1 MGCVLAIEPVHHENL
16 SDSNTFVLI
25 NMHGSSGYKSCKR
38 SRTVVNFLGEN
49 QQLEYTPSMKF
60 TWRIENFSTLKT
72 KKLYSKI
79 FTVGG
84 YKWRILVFPKGN
96 NVDYLSIY
104 LDVADSA
111 TLPHGWSR
119 YAEFSLSVV
128 NQILPK
134 CSIQKDTKHQF
145 NARES
150 DWGFTSFIPLSDL
163 SNPRRSYIVNDTVII
178 EAEVVTGTVAAT
190 PVASEDRAGLKK
202 SAKKPAASKKVS
214 PLTSPLIETA
224 SQTETGQQ
232 IEDEEEEYKQE
243 AKLEEEED
251 KKEEPEEEATDS
263 TPSNRSSLPPQPKV
277 KCKMLPLRLVER
289 SFRIN
294 RPNKLIDLTQD
305 SIGESTSIATETQ
318 LTPEKTLNHE
328 IEARLAELRNLIPE
342 KKSTVDV
349 LTSTKSI
356 LLEELDVEGKQIMA
370 EKKQAADV
378 AEAAKLAAED
388 AQQMKKTTATFAF
401 PKLPQ
406 TFHLNSTPTIPPVK
420 FRGLSSALVL
430 LPVPASSSS
439 PQSTVNFSVSGIDS
453 PFPDRQVAVPP
464 SMTMMATPP
473 LDQEDEEML
482 VPHSDLVEGPQPME
496 VSQVEPASTVE
507 NQQVE
512 DPPSM
517 RFTWA
522 IENFSRLNTK
532 KHYSDIFI
540 VGGYKWRILIFP
552 KGNNVDHLSMYLDV
566 ADSATLQY
574 GWIRYA
580 QFSLAVVNQ
589 IHPKYSIRK
598 DTQHQFNAR
607 ESDWGFTSFM
617 LLNDLYDPSRGYLV
631 NDVVIV
637 EAEVAVRKIQDYW
650 SYDSKKETG
659 YVGLKNQG
667 ATCYMNSLLQTLYH
681 IPYFRKAVY
690 HMPTTENDMPTG
702 SIPLALQSLFY
713 KLQYNDTS
721 VATKELTKS
730 FGWDTYDSFMQH
742 DVQELNRVLSEKL
755 EDKMKGTVVEGTIQ
769 QLFEGHHMNYI
780 ECINVDYKSTRK
792 ESFYDLQLD
801 VKGCRDVYASFD
813 KYVEVERLEG
823 DNKYHA
829 EEHGLQDAKKGV
841 LFIDFPPV
849 LQLQLK
855 RFEYDFMRD
864 TMVKIND
871 RYEFPLQLDLDREN
885 GKYLSPEADRSVRNL
900 YTLHSVLVHSGGVHG
915 GHYYAFIRPTLSD
928 QWYKFDDERVTKE
941 DMKRA
946 LEEQYGGEEELPQTN
961 PGLNN
966 TPFKFTKYSNAYML
980 VYIRESDKDKII
992 CNVDEKDIAEHLRIR
1007 LKKEQEE
1014 KEDKRRYKAQAHLFT
1029 IIKVARDEDLAEQ
1042 IGKDIYF
1049 DLVDHD
1055 KVRSFRVQKQTA
1067 FHAFKEEVAK
1077 EFGIPVQYQRFWI
1090 WAKRQNHTYRP
1101 NRPLTAQEEAQ
1112 SVGQL
1117 REMSNKTHNAEL
1129 KLFLEVE
1136 RGPDLHPIPLPEKTR
1151 EHILLFFK
1159 LYNPEKGEL
1168 RYVGRL
1174 LVKSSGKP
1182 IEYIMKLN
1190 QMAGFAPDEE
1200 LDLYEEI
1207 KFEPCVMCEHLDRRT
1222 SFRLSQ
1228 IEDGD
1233 IICFQKSHPLESEE
1247 ECQYPDVPSFL
1258 EYVHNRQVVRF
1269 RTLERPK
1276 EDEFSLELSKI
1287 HNYDEV
1293 VEKVAQKIGLDD
1305 PSKIRLT
1312 SHNCYSQQPKPQPIK
1327 YRGVEHLSEMLVH
1340 YNQTTDILYYEVLD
1354 IPLPELQGL
1363 KNLKVAFHHATKD
1376 EVVIHNIR
1384 LPKQSTVGDVIN
1396 ELKAKV
1402 ELSHPTAE
1410 LRLLEVFYHKIY
1422 KIFPPTEKIENI
1434 NDQYWTLR
1442 AEEIPE
1448 EEKNLSPH
1456 DRLIHVYHFTR
1467 ETAQNQMQVQNFGEP
1482 FFLVIHEGETIAEVK
1497 VRIQKKLQVPDEEF
1511 AKWKFAFLSLG
1522 RPEYLQDSD
1531 TVFNRF
1537 QRRDVYGAWEQYL
1550 GLEHADNT
1558 PKRSYVNQNRHTF
1571 ERPAL
1576 EAAKERLF
1584 TVDTPCMSVYCLC
1597 MLIASAFRKAPLDL
1611 RGCWLSIYNSSVI

>member
-1 MGCVLAIEPVHHENL
+1 
-16 SDSNTFVLI
+16 
-25 NMHGSSGYKSCKR
+25 
-38 SRTVVNFLGEN
+38 
-49 QQLEYTPSMKF
+49 
-60 TWRIENFSTLKT
+60 
-72 KKLYSKI
+72 
-79 FTVGG
+79 
-84 YKWRILVFPKGN
+84 
-96 NVDYLSIY
+96 
-104 LDVADSA
+104 
-111 TLPHGWSR
+111 
-119 YAEFSLSVV
+119 
-128 NQILPK
+128 
-134 CSIQKDTKHQF
+134 
-145 NARES
+145 
-150 DWGFTSFIPLSDL
+150 
-163 SNPRRSYIVNDTVII
+163 
-178 EAEVVTGTVAAT
+178 
-190 PVASEDRAGLKK
+190 
-202 SAKKPAASKKVS
+202 
-214 PLTSPLIETA
+214 
-224 SQTETGQQ
+224 
-232 IEDEEEEYKQE
+232 
-243 AKLEEEED
+243 
-251 KKEEPEEEATDS
+251 
-263 TPSNRSSLPPQPKV
+263 
-277 KCKMLPLRLVER
+277 
-289 SFRIN
+289 
-294 RPNKLIDLTQD
+294 
-305 SIGESTSIATETQ
+305 
-318 LTPEKTLNHE
+318 
-328 IEARLAELRNLIPE
+328 
-342 KKSTVDV
+342 
-349 LTSTKSI
+349 
-356 LLEELDVEGKQIMA
+356 
-370 EKKQAADV
+370 
-378 AEAAKLAAED
+378 
-388 AQQMKKTTATFAF
+388 
-401 PKLPQ
+401 
-406 TFHLNSTPTIPPVK
+406 
-420 FRGLSSALVL
+420 
-430 LPVPASSSS
+430 
-439 PQSTVNFSVSGIDS
+439 
-453 PFPDRQVAVPP
+453 
-464 SMTMMATPP
+464 MTMMTPAP

-496 VSQVEPASTVE
+496 VVAQAEPASTVE
-507 NQQVE
+507 NQPAE

-517 RFTWA
+517 KFTWT

-532 KHYSDIFI
+532 KHYSDLFI

-566 ADSATLQY
+566 ADSATLPY
-574 GWIRYA
+574 GWSRYA

-589 IHPKYSIRK
+589 IHNKYSIRK

-617 LLNDLYDPSRGYLV
+617 PLSDLYDPSRGYLV
-631 NDVVIV
+631 NDTVIV
-637 EAEVAVRKIQDYW
+637 EAEVAVRKVLDYW

-690 HMPTTENDMPTG
+690 HMPTTENDMPSG

-928 QWYKFDDERVTKE
+928 QWFKFDDERVTKE

-961 PGLNN
+961 PGFNN
-966 TPFKFTKYSNAYML
+966 APFKFTKYSNAYML

-1014 KEDKRRYKAQAHLFT
+1014 KEDKRRYKAQAHLYT
-1029 IIKVARDEDLAEQ
+1029 IIKVARDEDLKEQ
-1042 IGKDIYF
+1042 IGRDIYF

-1055 KVRSFRVQKQTA
+1055 KVRNFRIQKQTP
-1067 FHAFKEEVAK
+1067 FSIFKEEVAK
-1077 EFGIPVQYQRFWI
+1077 EFGVPVQFQRFWI

-1101 NRPLTAQEEAQ
+1101 NRPLTPQEEAQ

-1117 REMSNKTHNAEL
+1117 REVSNKAHNAEL

-1136 RGPDLHPIPLPEKTR
+1136 LGLDLRPIAPPEKTK
-1151 EHILLFFK
+1151 EDILLFFK
-1159 LYNPEKGEL
+1159 LYDPEKGEL

-1174 LVKSSGKP
+1174 FVKSSGKP
-1182 IEYIMKLN
+1182 IEILAKLN

-1200 LDLYEEI
+1200 IELYEEI
-1207 KFEPCVMCEHLDRRT
+1207 KFEPCVMCEHLDKRT

-1233 IICFQKSHPLESEE
+1233 IICFQKSPPLEGEE
-1247 ECQYPDVPSFL
+1247 DCRYPDVPSFL
-1258 EYVHNRQVVRF
+1258 EYVHNRQIVHF
-1269 RTLERPK
+1269 RSLEKPK
-1276 EDEFSLELSKI
+1276 EDDFCLELSKL
-1287 HNYDEV
+1287 HTYDDV
-1293 VEKVAQKIGLDD
+1293 VERVARQIGLDD

-1327 YRGVEHLSEMLVH
+1327 YRGVEHLSDMLVH
-1340 YNQTTDILYYEVLD
+1340 YNQTSDILYYEVLD

-1396 ELKAKV
+1396 ELKTKV
-1402 ELSHPTAE
+1402 ELSHPNAE

-1422 KIFPPTEKIENI
+1422 KIFPPNEKIENI

-1448 EEKNLSPH
+1448 EEKNLGPH
-1456 DRLIHVYHFTR
+1456 DRLIHVYHFTK

-1482 FFLVIHEGETIAEVK
+1482 FFLVIHEGETLAEVK
-1497 VRIQKKLQVPDEEF
+1497 VRIQKKLLVPDEEF

-1531 TVFNRF
+1531 IVFTRF

-1550 GLEHADNT
+1550 GLEHSDNT
-1558 PKRSYVNQNRHTF
+1558 PKRSYAVNQNRHTF
-1571 ERPAL
+1571 EKPV
-1576 EAAKERLF
+1576 K
-1584 TVDTPCMSVYCLC
+1584 
-1597 MLIASAFRKAPLDL
+1597 
-1611 RGCWLSIYNSSVI
+1611 IYN

>member
-1 MGCVLAIEPVHHENL
+1 
-16 SDSNTFVLI
+16 
-25 NMHGSSGYKSCKR
+25 
-38 SRTVVNFLGEN
+38 
-49 QQLEYTPSMKF
+49 
-60 TWRIENFSTLKT
+60 
-72 KKLYSKI
+72 
-79 FTVGG
+79 
-84 YKWRILVFPKGN
+84 
-96 NVDYLSIY
+96 
-104 LDVADSA
+104 
-111 TLPHGWSR
+111 
-119 YAEFSLSVV
+119 
-128 NQILPK
+128 
-134 CSIQKDTKHQF
+134 
-145 NARES
+145 
-150 DWGFTSFIPLSDL
+150 
-163 SNPRRSYIVNDTVII
+163 
-178 EAEVVTGTVAAT
+178 
-190 PVASEDRAGLKK
+190 
-202 SAKKPAASKKVS
+202 
-214 PLTSPLIETA
+214 
-224 SQTETGQQ
+224 
-232 IEDEEEEYKQE
+232 
-243 AKLEEEED
+243 
-251 KKEEPEEEATDS
+251 
-263 TPSNRSSLPPQPKV
+263 
-277 KCKMLPLRLVER
+277 
-289 SFRIN
+289 
-294 RPNKLIDLTQD
+294 
-305 SIGESTSIATETQ
+305 
-318 LTPEKTLNHE
+318 
-328 IEARLAELRNLIPE
+328 
-342 KKSTVDV
+342 
-349 LTSTKSI
+349 
-356 LLEELDVEGKQIMA
+356 
-370 EKKQAADV
+370 
-378 AEAAKLAAED
+378 
-388 AQQMKKTTATFAF
+388 
-401 PKLPQ
+401 
-406 TFHLNSTPTIPPVK
+406 
-420 FRGLSSALVL
+420 
-430 LPVPASSSS
+430 
-439 PQSTVNFSVSGIDS
+439 
-453 PFPDRQVAVPP
+453 
-464 SMTMMATPP
+464 MTMMTPPP
-473 LDQEDEEML
+473 LDQEEDEML
-482 VPHSDLVEGPQPME
+482 VPHSDVVVEGPQPME
-496 VSQVEPASTVE
+496 VAQAEPASTVE

-517 RFTWA
+517 KFTWT
-522 IENFSRLNTK
+522 IDNFTRLNTK
-532 KHYSDIFI
+532 KHYSEVFV
-540 VGGYKWRILIFP
+540 VGSYKWRILVFP

-566 ADSATLQY
+566 ADSSTLPY
-574 GWIRYA
+574 GWSRYA

-589 IHPKYSIRK
+589 VHSKYSIRK

-617 LLNDLYDPSRGYLV
+617 PLSDLYDPARGYLV
-631 NDVVIV
+631 NDACVI
-637 EAEVAVRKIQDYW
+637 EAEVAVRKVLDYW

-690 HMPTTENDMPTG
+690 HMPTTENDMPSG

-713 KLQYNDTS
+713 KLQYNDSS

-742 DVQELNRVLSEKL
+742 DVQELNRVLCEKL

-871 RYEFPLQLDLDREN
+871 RYEFPLELDLDREN

-928 QWYKFDDERVTKE
+928 QWFKFDDERVTKE
-941 DMKRA
+941 DVKRA
-946 LEEQYGGEEELPQTN
+946 LEEQYGGEEELPPTN
-961 PGLNN
+961 PGFNN

-980 VYIRESDKDKII
+980 VYIRDSDKDKII

-1014 KEDKRRYKAQAHLFT
+1014 KEKKREYKAQAHLFT
-1029 IIKVARDEDLAEQ
+1029 IIKVARDEDLTEQ
-1042 IGKDIYF
+1042 IGRDIYF
-1049 DLVDHD
+1049 DLVDHE
-1055 KVRSFRVQKQTA
+1055 KVRNFRIQKQTP
-1067 FHAFKEEVAK
+1067 FNVFKEEVAK
-1077 EFGIPVQYQRFWI
+1077 QLGIPVQFQRFWL

-1101 NRPLTAQEEAQ
+1101 NRPLLPQEESQ
-1112 SVGQL
+1112 SVSQL
-1117 REMSNKTHNAEL
+1117 REVSNKTHNAEL

-1136 RGPDLHPIPLPEKTR
+1136 LGLDLRPIPPPEKTK
-1151 EHILLFFK
+1151 EDILLFFK
-1159 LYNPEKGEL
+1159 FYDPEKGEL
-1168 RYVGRL
+1168 RYVGRFF
-1174 LVKSSGKP
+1174 VKSSGKP
-1182 IEYIMKLN
+1182 IEILEKLN

-1200 LDLYEEI
+1200 IELYEEI
-1207 KFEPCVMCEHLDRRT
+1207 KFDPCVMCEHLDKRT

-1233 IICFQKSHPLESEE
+1233 IICFQKSAPLESEE
-1247 ECQYPDVPSFL
+1247 ECRYPDVPSFL

-1269 RTLERPK
+1269 RSLERPK
-1276 EDEFSLELSKI
+1276 EDDFCLELSKV
-1287 HNYDEV
+1287 HSYDDV
-1293 VEKVAQKIGLDD
+1293 VERVARRIGLDD

-1327 YRGVEHLSEMLVH
+1327 YRGADHLSDMLVH
-1340 YNQTTDILYYEVLD
+1340 YNQTSDILYYEVLD

-1396 ELKAKV
+1396 VLKTKV
-1402 ELSHPTAE
+1402 ELSHPNAE

-1422 KIFPPTEKIENI
+1422 KIFPPHEKIENI

-1448 EEKNLSPH
+1448 EEKNLGPH
-1456 DRLIHVYHFTR
+1456 DRLIHVYHFTK

-1482 FFLVIHEGETIAEVK
+1482 FFLVIHEGETLEEVK

-1511 AKWKFAFLSLG
+1511 SKWKFAFLSMG

-1531 TVFNRF
+1531 IVSNRF

-1550 GLEHADNT
+1550 GLEHSDNT
-1558 PKRSYVNQNRHTF
+1558 PKRAYAVHQNRHTF
-1571 ERPAL
+1571 EKPV
-1576 EAAKERLF
+1576 K
-1584 TVDTPCMSVYCLC
+1584 
-1597 MLIASAFRKAPLDL
+1597 
-1611 RGCWLSIYNSSVI
+1611 IYN